1 MQDRRVKV
9 YRNLTKHC
17 YSVMHQGLVM
27 LHTNGIYLMD
37 AKFVVRP
44 AGNARVR
51 ATGRKNVHA
60 FIVAQ
65 DHVSYIGES
74 LRKLPE
80 MANRYKPGHWQ
91 RVSYNPYTMT
101 NFQTQD
107 GQAVKGAAYV
117 IAREDGVYACG
128 VY

>member
-9 YRNLTKHC
+9 YRNLTKQC

-65 DHVSYIGES
+65 DHVSYIGQH
-74 LRKLPE
+74 LRQLPE
-80 MANRYKPGHWQ
+80 MVEKYKPGHWQ

>member
-9 YRNLTKHC
+9 YRNLALKC
-17 YSVMHQGLVM
+17 YSVMHKGLVM
-27 LHTNGIYLMD
+27 LHCQEIYLID
-37 AKFVVRP
+37 VKFVVRP

-65 DHVSYIGES
+65 DHVSYIGPN

-80 MANRYKPGHWQ
+80 MANKYIPGRWQ
-91 RVSYNPYTMT
+91 RVAYNPYTMT
-101 NFQTQD
+101 SFQTID
-107 GQAVKGAAYV
+107 GVPVSGAELV
-117 IAREDGVYACG
+117 MARQDGVYACG

>member
-9 YRNLTKHC
+9 YRNLTLKC
-17 YSVMHQGLVM
+17 YSVMHHGLVM
-27 LHTNGIYLMD
+27 LHCQAIYLENVR
-37 AKFVVRP
+37 FVVRP
-44 AGNARVR
+44 AGNAKVR

-65 DHVSYIGES
+65 DHISYIGKA
-74 LRKLPE
+74 LRRMPE
-80 MANRYKPGHWQ
+80 MAEKYKPGYWQ
-91 RVSYNPYTMT
+91 RITYNPHTMT

-107 GQAVKGAAYV
+107 GRVVNGADLA

>member
-1 MQDRRVKV
+1 MMDRRVKV
-9 YRNLTKHC
+9 YRNLTKQC
-17 YSVMHQGLVM
+17 YSVMHKGLVM
-27 LHTNGIYLMD
+27 LHCQAIYLMAVD
-37 AKFVVRP
+37 FVVRP

-65 DHVSYIGES
+65 DHVSYIGPS

-80 MANRYKPGHWQ
+80 MGNKYKPGSWMKI
-91 RVSYNPYTMT
+91 SYNPYKMT
-101 NFQTQD
+101 SFQTQD
-107 GQAVKGAAYV
+107 GQAVKGAAMV
-117 IAREDGVYACG
+117 VAREDGVYACG